1 MPQSG
6 GKLQAGGNTIGRTM
20 PSAGVPEEKSL
31 LARYEAV
38 RKRTEELFA
47 RIVPEAFFSRPLPLR
62 HPICFYRGHL
72 AAFNVNTLLKRMPG
86 GGGHRPEFEIL
97 FERGIDPADRSA
109 AERASIEQWPAREE
123 IEGYVAGVDGRMREA
138 LARIDAGGN
147 LPPIA
152 RDAARTCIEHEPM
165 HQETLLYIFHQLPPG
180 SKRGPAGALPLV
192 RGPAPETSRVRIPE
206 GVATLGADRGEIP
219 FGWDNE
225 FPRHRVEV
233 PSFTIDADDVT
244 NSRYLEF
251 VDAGGYRRPELWSP
265 EDWKWRDSGGLTH
278 PMYWISRGGRWFW
291 RAMFEEVELPLSWP
305 VYVSL
310 AEARAFAK
318 WRGMRLPT
326 EAEFHRAAYGTPE
339 GSERPYPWGSEP
351 PDATRGNFDFV
362 RWDPVPVGSYPAG
375 ASAWGV
381 RDLLGNGWEWT
392 STVWSG
398 FPGFVPMET
407 YPVYSSDF
415 FDGRHFVMKGGSPAT
430 AREFLRRTF
439 RNWFQAHYP
448 YPYATFRCV
457 SSGE

>member
-1 MPQSG
+1 MTSTPAFAA
-6 GKLQAGGNTIGRTM
+6 KTLQ
-20 PSAGVPEEKSL
+20 E
-31 LARYEAV
+31 RYAAV

-47 RIVPEAFFSRPLPLR
+47 LLEPEAFYSRPLPLR

-72 AAFNVNTLLKRMPG
+72 AAFNVNTLLKRMAAG
-86 GGGHRPEFEIL
+86 RGHRPDFEVL

-109 AERASIEQWPAREE
+109 AEKASITRWPAREE
-123 IEGYVAGVDGRMREA
+123 IEAYVGEVDRRMREA
-138 LARIDAGGN
+138 LEQIDSGN
-147 LPPIA
+147 GIPPIV
-152 RDAARTCIEHEPM
+152 RDAAMTCLEHEPM
-165 HQETLLYIFHQLPPG
+165 HQETLLYIFHRLPYEA
-180 SKRGPAGALPLV
+180 KREPSGAPALLLGPPP
-192 RGPAPETSRVRIPE
+192 PASRVRVPA

-233 PSFTIDADDVT
+233 PAFVIDADDVT
-244 NSRYLEF
+244 NGRYFEF
-251 VDAGGYRRPELWSP
+251 VDAGGYRRPELWEP
-265 EDWKWRDSGGLTH
+265 EDWRWRESSGLEH
-278 PMYWISRGGRWFW
+278 PIYWNRRAGQWSWRG
-291 RAMFEEVELPLSWP
+291 MFREVELPLAWP

-318 WRGMRLPT
+318 WEGRRLPT

-339 GSERPYPWGSEP
+339 GAERPYPWGSEA
-351 PDATRGNFDFV
+351 PDASRGNFDFA
-362 RWDPVPVGSYPAG
+362 RWDPVPVGSSPAG

-398 FPGFVPMET
+398 FPGFRPMET

-430 AREFLRRTF
+430 AREFLRRSF

-448 YPYATFRCV
+448 YPYATFRCA
-457 SSGE
+457 SSAE